1 MLCLGLQHQGCHGLK
16 NLIKVQRQKERKSH
30 CSFCIALPS
39 ALPQF
44 REPWKGVVRYDE
56 EWSLFNLLNCTCY

>member
-16 NLIKVQRQKERKSH
+16 NLIKVQRKKERKK
-30 CSFCIALPS
+30 
-39 ALPQF
+39 
-44 REPWKGVVRYDE
+44 PWKGVVRYDE